1 MNNLTGG
8 EPLKSAELPKG
19 GEPLKKQQNDVII
32 ALDFPGREASLA
44 FLAKLGAERP
54 YVKVGMEL
62 FYGTGPGFI
71 QELKERGHKVFLDLK
86 LHDIPNTVQR
96 TMKVLAGLGAD
107 MCNVHAAGT
116 AKMMSAAREGL
127 EQGVPAGMS
136 RPLLIAV
143 TQLTSTDQWRMNNEI
158 LIPGAVADAVGRY
171 ATLAQQSGLDGV
183 VCSPEEAPV
192 IHTLCGNS
200 FLTVTPGIRLLEQ
213 GDTGKQDQ
221 VRVQTPKTAKAL
233 GSDFIVVGRP
243 ITEAQDPLDA
253 YLEIKG
259 DFLD

>member
-1 MNNLTGG
+1 MNNMTGG
-8 EPLKSAELPKG
+8 EPLKGAEQAKG
-19 GEPLKKQQNDVII
+19 GNPLQTEQHDVII
-32 ALDFPGREASLA
+32 ALDFPGREASMA
-44 FLAKLGAERP
+44 FLARLGAERP

-62 FYGTGPGFI
+62 FYGTGPDFI
-71 QELKERGHKVFLDLK
+71 QELKDRGHRVFLDLK

-116 AKMMSAAREGL
+116 AKMMVAAREGL
-127 EQGVPAGMS
+127 EQGVPAGMP

-143 TQLTSTDQWRMNNEI
+143 TQLTSTDQWRMNKEI
-158 LIPGAVADAVGRY
+158 LIPGTVEDAVGKY
-171 ATLAQQSGLDGV
+171 AALAQQSGLDGV
-183 VCSPEEAPV
+183 VCSPEEAPA
-192 IHTLCGNS
+192 IHTLCGS
-200 FLTVTPGIRLLEQ
+200 GFLTVTPGIRLLGQ
-213 GDTGKQDQ
+213 DGAGKQDQ

-243 ITEAQDPLDA
+243 VTEALDPLDA